1 MNFIICEDED
11 IFIKNYK
18 KIIDNFMMN
27 YDIEYKIHIF
37 KGYDEK
43 FKKTAK
49 ELTGF
54 KVYILDIKTNEGSGL
69 SAARIIRE
77 EIEDWTSMLIM
88 ITSYCEYH
96 YELIGKRLMVL
107 DFINKLDEPE
117 RRLKEDLKICLKSY
131 DSKPITLKY
140 KYKGINYNIAL
151 KDIIYVEKEQDSKRC
166 IIHTNEKNYYINGTL
181 NEILKLLDERFIK
194 THRSLIINKDQIS
207 YYKSKTNQLFFKN
220 NESTYLISR
229 SFKKE
234 MFKNAR
240 VVN

>member
-43 FKKTAK
+43 FKKIAK

-88 ITSYCEYH
+88 MTSYCEYVIKETKEIFNKN
-96 YELIGKRLMVL
+96 YKGSLNSLLKDWLIDNELESSNMIFDIKTRELIEYVKDLTTH
-107 DFINKLDEPE
+107 DE
-117 RRLKEDLKICLKSY
+117 
-131 DSKPITLKY
+131 
-140 KYKGINYNIAL
+140 N
-151 KDIIYVEKEQDSKRC
+151 DIIEKISK
-166 IIHTNEKNYYINGTL
+166 I
-181 NEILKLLDERFIK
+181 
-194 THRSLIINKDQIS
+194 QIF
-207 YYKSKTNQLFFKN
+207 NQEF
-220 NESTYLISR
+220 YP
-229 SFKKE
+229 
-234 MFKNAR
+234 
-240 VVN
+240 